1 MKNHR
6 IIFVSGLVVL
16 NFVLLPSC
24 ATSRDLIR
32 DNTVAVER
40 INSNRAY
47 IKFVS
52 AQQFDKKVSVRGT
65 VKRRHSG
72 RGTVRDHV
80 DVVIIAPDG
89 SIVSNNDTPYYRK
102 NIKKGEANFHLAL
115 SDELRVGS
123 VFRLSLHNAPSHSDG
138 AGNR

>member
-16 NFVLLPSC
+16 NFVLLPGC
-24 ATSRDLIR
+24 ATNRDLIR

-40 INSNRAY
+40 INSNMAY
-47 IKFVS
+47 IKSVS

-72 RGTVRDHV
+72 RGTVRGHV
-80 DVVIIAPDG
+80 DVVIFAPDG

-102 NIKKGEANFHLAL
+102 NIKKGEANFHVTH
-115 SDELRVGS
+115 SDELQVGS
-123 VFRLSLHNAPSHSDG
+123 VLRLSLHNSPSHSD
-138 AGNR
+138 AVGNR